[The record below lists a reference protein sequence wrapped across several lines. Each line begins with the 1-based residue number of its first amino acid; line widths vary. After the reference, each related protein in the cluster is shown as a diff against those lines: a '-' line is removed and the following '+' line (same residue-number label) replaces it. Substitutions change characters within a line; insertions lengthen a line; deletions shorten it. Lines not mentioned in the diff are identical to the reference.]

1 MVLAPFCFVED
12 DSAMEEVIINGLFIQ
27 TLEDPLLEVMVSLF
41 VLGSFDECRCDPS
54 PLSQGPGVFH
64 LSEGVL
70 SYLLDLLIEGAQPLL
85 GLLLQQLPIEG
96 GLGGLRLGADVSHLQ
111 DLILQSLQGALLGVV
126 LRACMNPFHLN
137 NLPCKVMGKQLSGGT
152 FAPIRSW

>member
-1 MVLAPFCFVED
+1 
-12 DSAMEEVIINGLFIQ
+12 MEELIINGLFIQ
-27 TLEDPLLEVMVSLF
+27 TLEDPLLDVMVSLF
-41 VLGSFDECRCDPS
+41 VLGSFDECRCNPS

-64 LSEGVL
+64 LTEGVL

-111 DLILQSLQGALLGVV
+111 DPILQSLQGALLGVV
-126 LRACMNPFHLN
+126 LRACMNPFHFEQFAH
-137 NLPCKVMGKQLSGGT
+137 CKVMGKQLSGGT